1 MANRRLLQYV
11 AAVVAILFALGIGL
25 IYYLGFWGEL
35 VYGFLLWVALALAVD
50 VILWKPFIAY
60 VRANPTF
67 YWLAVF
73 LLTMIGL
80 ALVATVVGASIGV
93 IMLVVAAGMV
103 VAPLKK

>member
-1 MANRRLLQYV
+1 MPNRTLQY
-11 AAVVAILFALGIGL
+11 AAAITSVLLVLGIGL
-25 IYYLGFWGEL
+25 IYWLGYWGEL

-67 YWLAVF
+67 YGLAVF

-80 ALVATVVGASIGV
+80 GLVATVVAADIGV
-93 IMLVVAAGMV
+93 IMLVVAGGMV
-103 VAPLKK
+103 VASLKK